1 MALGRKNITSDIVS
15 LKNPN
20 FVYVFRL
27 EISKPKHLKILFHE
41 FAVVLMVSL
50 PLISKMHSWDWV
62 SESHKLVQHPRYLR
76 FTYHL
81 MP

>member
-1 MALGRKNITSDIVS
+1 MALGRKSIFPDIVS

-27 EISKPKHLKILFHE
+27 EISKTKHLKILFHE

-50 PLISKMHSWDWV
+50 PLTGSRQS
-62 SESHKLVQHPRYLR
+62 
-76 FTYHL
+76 
-81 MP
+81 